1 MRREKKRS
9 YFITGALSMIPIVMT
24 LYIMKILFDMA
35 MGIVKS
41 FIPLDFIISEV
52 MQISFKV
59 PEKLMTEIVIT
70 VLIYGLTLIL
80 LYIFIMITGIIVKH
94 IINVEKAKYLEKIF
108 LKIPFTKPIYGTIK
122 QIIEMVTTNS
132 GETYKS
138 VVMVEYPKTGV
149 YSIGFLT
156 NSNIGKLQNRF
167 EEKEMINVFI
177 PTAPNPTTGFLIIVE
192 KKSVI
197 ELDIK
202 VDEALKMI
210 VSAGVIVPKAEI
222 DQADRSIKDKD

>member
-1 MRREKKRS
+1 MKREKKRS

-41 FIPLDFIISEV
+41 FIPLDFIISQV
-52 MQISFKV
+52 MQISVKV
-59 PEKLMTEIVIT
+59 PEKLMKKIVIT
-70 VLIYGLTLIL
+70 VLIYGLTFIL

-94 IINVEKAKYLEKIF
+94 IINVEKARYLEKLF

-138 VVMVEYPKTGV
+138 VVMVEYPKAGI

-156 NSNIGKLQNRF
+156 NSSVGKIQNRF

-177 PTAPNPTTGFLIIVE
+177 PTAPNPTTGFLIIIE

-210 VSAGVIVPKAEI
+210 VSAGVIVPKDGTVKEEKKLK
-222 DQADRSIKDKD
+222 DRD